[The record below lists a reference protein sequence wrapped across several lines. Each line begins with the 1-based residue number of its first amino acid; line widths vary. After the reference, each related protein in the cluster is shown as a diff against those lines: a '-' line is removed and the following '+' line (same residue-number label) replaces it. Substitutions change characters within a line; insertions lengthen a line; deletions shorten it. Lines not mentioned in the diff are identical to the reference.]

1 MNKNEL
7 ENSKSLTI
15 YKKNILVRLKELLQE
30 KKQELIESHID
41 PDWLKAFQK
50 ANKEFSMLPP
60 INIDLRED
68 SDNVLNIPYSK
79 STNIPEV
86 PRMTAEEFLE
96 QLNDTQV
103 TEEIKENKINS
114 SDELREA
121 YEKIKKDE
129 INLDELSGPDLL
141 KLYAILSE
149 ELEIKRE
156 KYNFEELEE
165 YEREIQRIEKE
176 NEILQEEIEEL
187 EKKLN
192 NQ

>member
-15 YKKNILVRLKELLQE
+15 YKKNILVRIKELLQE

-41 PDWLKAFQK
+41 PDWLKAFQE

-60 INIDLRED
+60 IDIDLREET
-68 SDNVLNIPYSK
+68 DNVLNIPYSK
-79 STNIPEV
+79 STNIPEI

-96 QLNDTQV
+96 QLNYIQK

-114 SDELREA
+114 SNELREV

-129 INLDELSGPDLL
+129 FNIDELSESDLL
-141 KLYAILSE
+141 KVYSILSE
-149 ELEIKRE
+149 ELEIKKE
-156 KYNFEELEE
+156 KYKFEELED

>member
-15 YKKNILVRLKELLQE
+15 YKKNILVRIKELLQE

-41 PDWLKAFQK
+41 PDWLKAFQE

-60 INIDLRED
+60 IDIDLREET
-68 SDNVLNIPYSK
+68 DNVLNIPYSK
-79 STNIPEV
+79 STNIPEI

-96 QLNDTQV
+96 QLNYIQK

-114 SDELREA
+114 SNELREV

-129 INLDELSGPDLL
+129 FNIDELSESDLL
-141 KLYAILSE
+141 KVYSILSE
-149 ELEIKRE
+149 ELEIKKE
-156 KYNFEELEE
+156 KYKFEELEE

>member
-15 YKKNILVRLKELLQE
+15 YKKNILVRIKELLQE

-41 PDWLKAFQK
+41 PDWLKAFQE

-60 INIDLRED
+60 IDIDLREET
-68 SDNVLNIPYSK
+68 DNVLNIPYSK
-79 STNIPEV
+79 STNIPEI

-96 QLNDTQV
+96 QLNCIQK

-114 SDELREA
+114 SNELREV

-129 INLDELSGPDLL
+129 FNIDELSEPDLL
-141 KLYAILSE
+141 KVYSILSE
-149 ELEIKRE
+149 ELEIKKE
-156 KYNFEELEE
+156 KYKFEELEE

>member
-15 YKKNILVRLKELLQE
+15 YKKNVLVRIKELLQE

-41 PDWLKAFQK
+41 PDWLKAFQE

-60 INIDLRED
+60 IDIDLREET
-68 SDNVLNIPYSK
+68 DNVLNIPYSK
-79 STNIPEV
+79 STNIPEI

-96 QLNDTQV
+96 QLNCIQK

-114 SDELREA
+114 SNELREV

-129 INLDELSGPDLL
+129 FNIDELSEPDLL
-141 KLYAILSE
+141 KVYSILSE
-149 ELEIKRE
+149 ELEIKKE
-156 KYNFEELEE
+156 KYKFEELEE